1 MSVHQLKVAA
11 IAAVAVAA
19 VLSVSQARADEA
31 APANPAPAD
40 AAAPAPE
47 LQNAVEYFVTRPV
60 RFSRDPSR
68 GHMAYETTTFTMGTS
83 FSYVGASEPNAY
95 EVINETH
102 MTLAKSFQMFGG
114 RYAAE
119 LDVVRVGDVDDQFT
133 PLAWN
138 YEGSLNRNFKLG
150 NLTFQGSAFVRYFDG
165 DSVGGGDIESWS
177 PGFTLMMP
185 FELCDGGI
193 AARQPHARNVHSA
206 NDSDKFLPSV
216 SVAEVFSRE
225 ISGNAGR
232 DWEAEGSLGWEHP
245 LGRDMSFGLT
255 GKVNYFHATEDS
267 VYSERFSIIKRFD
280 QTLSMEFF
288 ILAEQGRFHADQH
301 AKIIGVAID
310 LDF

>member
-1 MSVHQLKVAA
+1 MSVHHLKVAA
-11 IAAVAVAA
+11 LAAVAVAA
-19 VLSVSQARADEA
+19 VLPVSDARADEA
-31 APANPAPAD
+31 APA
-40 AAAPAPE
+40 PE
-47 LQNAVEYFVTRPV
+47 LQDAVEYFVTRPV

-68 GHMAYETTTFTMGTS
+68 GHMAFDAPTFTVGTS

-150 NLTFQGSAFVRYFDG
+150 NLTFQGSLFVRYFDG
-165 DSVGGGDIESWS
+165 DSIGAGDEEAWS
-177 PGFTLMMP
+177 PGLTFMMP

-193 AARQPHARNVHSA
+193 AARQPHARDVHST
-206 NDSDKFLPSV
+206 NDSDKFLPSL

-225 ISGNAGR
+225 VSGNGGR
-232 DWEAEGSLGWEHP
+232 DWEAAGALGWEHP
-245 LGRDMSFGLT
+245 LGRDMSVGVT
-255 GKVNYFHATEDS
+255 GKVNYFHATRDS

-280 QTLSMEFF
+280 QTLSIEIFA
-288 ILAEQGRFHADQH
+288 LAQQGAGHADQS
-301 AKIIGVAID
+301 AKVFGLAMD

>member
-1 MSVHQLKVAA
+1 MSVHHVKIAA

-19 VLSVSQARADEA
+19 AVPVSQARADEA
-31 APANPAPAD
+31 APA
-40 AAAPAPE
+40 PE
-47 LQNAVEYFVTRPV
+47 LQDAVEYFVTRPV

-68 GHMAYETTTFTMGTS
+68 GHMAYGETTFTVGTA

-102 MTLAKSFQMFGG
+102 MTLAKSFQMFNG

-119 LDVVRVGDVDDQFT
+119 LDVTRVGDVDDQFT

-138 YEGSLNRNFKLG
+138 YEGSLNRNFKLF
-150 NLTFQGSAFVRYFDG
+150 NVSLQGSLFVRYFDG
-165 DSVGGGDIESWS
+165 DSVGGGDEEAWS

-193 AARQPHARNVHSA
+193 AARQPHARHVLSA
-206 NDSDKFLPSV
+206 TDADKFLPSV
-216 SVAEVFSRE
+216 SIAEVFSRE
-225 ISGNAGR
+225 VSGTGGR
-232 DWEAEGSLGWEHP
+232 DWEAEGALGWEHP

-280 QTLSMEFF
+280 QTLSVEIFL
-288 ILAEQGRFHADQH
+288 LAEQGAVHSDQH
-301 AKIIGVAID
+301 AKVIGVAMD